1 MTLNCE
7 INTVLNVKYSRFWLS
22 LLFYGKMLPLNLQR
36 IVNLEKHVGKVLA
49 LFITTKESSS
59 PLEKEL
65 ISVDEKG
72 IVEDKHYDTDID
84 RSVLITSTDSYAL
97 ARSNDIQMPHS
108 SLGENLLIDYNP
120 YTLPV
125 GTRLRIGNSILE
137 VSQPCTLCNHLTK
150 IDNKLPKL
158 LKNDRGIFAK
168 VVQNG
173 EIKTGDDIY
182 VIDD

>member
-1 MTLNCE
+1 
-7 INTVLNVKYSRFWLS
+7 
-22 LLFYGKMLPLNLQR
+22 MLWVSPIIRGPLQR

-59 PLEKEL
+59 PFEKEV

-84 RSVLITSTDSYAL
+84 RSILITSTDSYAL

-120 YTLPV
+120 YSLPV
-125 GTRLRIGNSILE
+125 GTRLHIGNSILE
-137 VSQPCTLCNHLTK
+137 ISQPCTLCNHLTK
-150 IDNKLPKL
+150 INNKLPKL

-168 VVQNG
+168 VVQEG
-173 EIKTGDDIY
+173 EIKTGDSIY
-182 VIDD
+182 LIDN